1 MEKKYDVVALGELLI
16 DFTENGMS
24 EQGNPILEAN
34 PGGAPCNVLA
44 MLTKLSHHAGFIGK
58 VGADQFGNQLEGA
71 LLEVGIDTAGLLKD
85 SEVHTTLAFVHT
97 APDGDR
103 DFSFYR
109 NPGADMML
117 SEEDVLSCKEL
128 ISDARIF
135 HFGTLSM
142 TSEICRSATKRAVAM
157 AKDAGSVISF
167 DPNLREPL
175 WDSLDTAKEQVLY
188 GLSNCDVLKIS
199 DNEIQW
205 LTGEAD
211 YDAGVSYIRDRY
223 QIPLILVSLGKDGSI
238 AYSESNQVR
247 VSPFLQKNTIET
259 TGAGDTFCACILHY
273 VLEHGLKDY
282 TEDELVE
289 MLTFANAGASIIT
302 TRKGALRVMP
312 EKTEIE
318 ALINN
323 RRNGNELKK

>member
-1 MEKKYDVVALGELLI
+1 MDKKYDVVALGELLI
-16 DFTENGMS
+16 DFTENGRS
-24 EQGNPILEAN
+24 GQGNPVLEAN

-44 MLTKLSHHAGFIGK
+44 MLKKLSHKVGFIGK
-58 VGADQFGNQLEGA
+58 VGADMFGSQLEEA
-71 LLEVGIDTAGLLKD
+71 LLEAGIDTAGLLKD
-85 SEVHTTLAFVHT
+85 EKVHTTLAFVHT

-117 SEEDVLSCKEL
+117 SEEDVLGCRDI
-128 ISDARIF
+128 ISEARIF

-142 TSEICRSATKRAVAM
+142 TSEICRSATKKALAL
-157 AKDAGSVISF
+157 AEEAGAVISF

-175 WDSLDTAKEQVLY
+175 WDTLDNAKEQVLY
-188 GLSNCDVLKIS
+188 GLSHCNILKIS

-205 LTGEAD
+205 LTQEAD
-211 YDAGVSYIRDRY
+211 YDAGVSYIRERY

-238 AYSESNQVR
+238 AYSQSNKVR
-247 VSPFLQKNTIET
+247 VAPFLQTNTIET

-282 TEDELVE
+282 TTEELTE

-312 EKTEIE
+312 EQAEIE
-318 ALINN
+318 ALLNK
-323 RRNGNELKK
+323 L